1 MVLAP
6 LTLDF
11 GRELTMK
18 RMILIVAALL
28 VTVGTTAF
36 VVQSFDL
43 AGNVDG
49 NTAIVK
55 PVHAAAADSG
65 IRVDRA
71 GYQCGV
77 FELFSGQAD
86 NAAGQT
92 SVVVLLDSIPGTAA
106 WQLKDSVTFDTV
118 DNKAYE
124 MGYKGVQRWVRILA
138 RATSNAADT
147 IAVNGTFVGGCKRA
161 R

>member
-1 MVLAP
+1 MKYKIL
-6 LTLDF
+6 F
-11 GRELTMK
+11 G
-18 RMILIVAALL
+18 ALL
-28 VTVGTTAF
+28 AVATVAF
-36 VVQSFDL
+36 TMQNFDL
-43 AGNVDG
+43 AGSVDG
-49 NTAIVK
+49 ITAIVK

-92 SVVVLLDSIPGTAA
+92 SVVVLIDSVPGTAA
-106 WQLKDSVTFDTV
+106 WQLRDSVTFDTV

-124 MGYKGVQRWVRILA
+124 MGYKGTQRWVRLLA
-138 RATSNAADT
+138 RATGNAADT
-147 IAVNGTFVGGCKRA
+147 IAVNATFVAGCKRS
-161 R
+161 RG

>member
-1 MVLAP
+1 MKYKI
-6 LTLDF
+6 TL
-11 GRELTMK
+11 G
-18 RMILIVAALL
+18 ALL
-28 VTVGTTAF
+28 LVGMAAF
-36 VVQSFDL
+36 TMQNFDL
-43 AGNVDG
+43 AGSVDG
-49 NTAIVK
+49 ITAIVK

-77 FELFSGQAD
+77 FEIFSGQAD

-106 WQLKDSVTFDTV
+106 WQIKDSVTADTV

-124 MGYKGVQRWVRILA
+124 MGYKGTQRWVRLLA
-138 RATSNAADT
+138 RATGNAADT
-147 IAVNGTFVGGCKRA
+147 IAIYATFVGGCKRS